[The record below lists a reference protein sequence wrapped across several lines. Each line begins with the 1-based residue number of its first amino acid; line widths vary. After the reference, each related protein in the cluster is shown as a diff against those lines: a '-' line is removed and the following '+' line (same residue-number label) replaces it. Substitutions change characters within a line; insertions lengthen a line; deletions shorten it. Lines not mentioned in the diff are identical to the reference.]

1 MRTARYLTA
10 VKPRAVLLRQI
21 PLRPPLSRPFSIR
34 HPVKSDHETTNALAS
49 TDLLEV
55 YRGMVATGKLRWD
68 DEQIRCVMKV
78 SQPRSS

>member
-10 VKPRAVLLRQI
+10 VKPRAVLIRQ
-21 PLRPPLSRPFSIR
+21 LTLGQPLSRPFSIR
-34 HPVKSDHETTNALAS
+34 HPVKSDRETPNVPRS

-68 DEQIRCVMKV
+68 DEQIRCVIKV
-78 SQPRSS
+78 SQQRSS